1 MPRIKK
7 IKKTVLLNAKRT
19 PVSKKRYIKKVT
31 LEDVVHLYKPEELNA
46 LAELSME
53 SEKIQKK
60 MIKKRSMVIRG
71 SIRNIVLGITSKDLV
86 EIARLH

>member
-1 MPRIKK
+1 MSRIKK
-7 IKKTVLLNAKRT
+7 IKKTILLNT
-19 PVSKKRYIKKVT
+19 KKTAVPQRYIKKVT

-46 LAELSME
+46 LVEISME

>member
-19 PVSKKRYIKKVT
+19 PVSKKSYIKKVT

-46 LAELSME
+46 LVEISME

>member
-1 MPRIKK
+1 MSRIKK
-7 IKKTVLLNAKRT
+7 IKKTILLNT
-19 PVSKKRYIKKVT
+19 KKTAVPQRYIKKVT

-46 LAELSME
+46 LVEISME
-53 SEKIQKK
+53 SEKIQKN
-60 MIKKRSMVIRG
+60 MIKKRSTVIRG

>member
-31 LEDVVHLYKPEELNA
+31 LEEVVHLYKPDELNA
-46 LAELSME
+46 LVELSMKAE
-53 SEKIQKK
+53 RVQKNT
-60 MIKKRSMVIRG
+60 IRKRSTVIRG
-71 SIRNIVLGITSKDLV
+71 NIRNIVLGITSKDLV

>member
-1 MPRIKK
+1 MSRIKK
-7 IKKTVLLNAKRT
+7 IKKTILLNT
-19 PVSKKRYIKKVT
+19 KKTSVPQRYIKKVT

-46 LAELSME
+46 LVEISME
-53 SEKIQKK
+53 SEKIQKN
-60 MIKKRSMVIRG
+60 MIKKRSTVIRG

>member
-46 LAELSME
+46 LAELSMKAE
-53 SEKIQKK
+53 RVQKNT
-60 MIKKRSMVIRG
+60 IRRRSTVIRG
-71 SIRNIVLGITSKDLV
+71 NIRNIVLGITSKDLV

>member
-7 IKKTVLLNAKRT
+7 IKKTVLLKAKRT

-31 LEDVVHLYKPEELNA
+31 LEDVVHLYKSEELNA
-46 LAELSME
+46 LVELSMKAE
-53 SEKIQKK
+53 RVQKNT
-60 MIKKRSMVIRG
+60 IRKRSAVIRG
-71 SIRNIVLGITSKDLV
+71 NIRNIVLGITSKDLV

>member
-46 LAELSME
+46 LVELSMKAE
-53 SEKIQKK
+53 RVQKNT
-60 MIKKRSMVIRG
+60 IRKRSTVIRG
-71 SIRNIVLGITSKDLV
+71 NIRNIVLGITSKDLV

>member
-1 MPRIKK
+1 MPKIKK
-7 IKKTVLLNAKRT
+7 IKKTALLKTKGT
-19 PVSKKRYIKKVT
+19 PVSKKRNIKKVT

-46 LAELSME
+46 LVEISME

>member
-1 MPRIKK
+1 MSRIKK
-7 IKKTVLLNAKRT
+7 IKKTILLNT
-19 PVSKKRYIKKVT
+19 KKTADPQRYIKKVT

-46 LAELSME
+46 LVEISME
-53 SEKIQKK
+53 SEKIQKN
-60 MIKKRSMVIRG
+60 MIKKRSTVIRG

>member
-1 MPRIKK
+1 MPKIKK
-7 IKKTVLLNAKRT
+7 IKKTALLKTKGT

-46 LAELSME
+46 LVEISME

>member
-1 MPRIKK
+1 MSRIKK
-7 IKKTVLLNAKRT
+7 IKKTILLNT
-19 PVSKKRYIKKVT
+19 KKTAVPQRYIKKVT

-46 LAELSME
+46 LVEISMKAERV
-53 SEKIQKK
+53 QKNT
-60 MIKKRSMVIRG
+60 IRKRSMVIRG

>member
-46 LAELSME
+46 LVELSMKA
-53 SEKIQKK
+53 EKVQKNT
-60 MIKKRSMVIRG
+60 IRKRSTVIRG
-71 SIRNIVLGITSKDLV
+71 NIRNIVLGITSKDLV

>member
-46 LAELSME
+46 LVELSMKA
-53 SEKIQKK
+53 EKVQKST
-60 MIKKRSMVIRG
+60 IRKRSTVIRG
-71 SIRNIVLGITSKDLV
+71 NIRNIVLGITSKDLV

>member
-1 MPRIKK
+1 MSRIKK
-7 IKKTVLLNAKRT
+7 IKKTILLNTKKTAV
-19 PVSKKRYIKKVT
+19 PKRYIKKVT

-46 LAELSME
+46 LVEISME